1 MEQGSS
7 IVMIAM
13 VPVKRNAPGAGGKV
27 EKNALIVTGPV
38 VKSVLI
44 ALERAMKSVPGA
56 GVMALILGVTY
67 VHIVMEPDTKD
78 VTTAMVP
85 DMFDVCLATAGAM
98 KYVPH
103 VMAPEK

>member
-1 MEQGSS
+1 
-7 IVMIAM
+7 MIAM

-85 DMFDVCLATAGAM
+85 DMFGVCLATAGAM